1 MKALVTGFEA
11 WAGHMNPG
19 GMIAKELNGR
29 NLDGLDVVSVELPE
43 DFYAIPGLA
52 RKYFD
57 ELHPNIIISIG
68 WDYTRTVRVE
78 KVALNIMSSV
88 FGDKVVPDNRG
99 NTPKDQPVIKGAPLA
114 RRSTLP
120 VDRIVSAIGR
130 SEIPVAGSF
139 YAGTHCCNTTMF
151 SFLQATRS
159 HPETVSGH
167 IHIPPVP
174 EMLKEGDV
182 NLRSQGKEIFTLPI
196 STEKRAV
203 EIALKTCKEY
213 LESRSL

>member
-78 KVALNIMSSV
+78 KV
-88 FGDKVVPDNRG
+88 VPDNRG

-139 YAGTHCCNTTMF
+139 YAG
-151 SFLQATRS
+151 
-159 HPETVSGH
+159 
-167 IHIPPVP
+167 
-174 EMLKEGDV
+174 
-182 NLRSQGKEIFTLPI
+182 
-196 STEKRAV
+196 
-203 EIALKTCKEY
+203 
-213 LESRSL
+213 